1 MRKFF
6 DLLVAF
12 FKRYRFAVIIVI
24 GAIFIIG
31 GILGLVFDSNKYKA
45 PTEVIAI
52 EVPVE
57 ATKEIVPLEKTTK
70 AEKVVVPEVVKTPKV
85 VESVTTTTSKAV
97 ESVSVAPSVEPL
109 MDEIYYQGQRVA
121 SVTAYD
127 GHATIEYPTNITKSD
142 VEQAIAAALS
152 AYPEY
157 LNFVTYSLPSSGKAE
172 LTYPKGYTKEDFEY
186 ALYLIEAELPY
197 YLDSL
202 TKAEVVLEEPIKVEP
217 VKEELILEK
226 VEPYHKVLNY
236 GPYSATI
243 TATEGKATIEYPSWI
258 TDEEFMAA
266 SQAALIAYPG
276 YLDNITYTL
285 KGNGRA
291 EVTYPETITTSDLE
305 LASRV
310 LEQDLPFYI
319 ASLAP
324 KQEVKEV
331 VAKVA
336 EKEVV
341 VAPIVVEEEKSEKVE
356 PSHVVVQENTP
367 VIEKE
372 EIVEPVKATLPS
384 NKLGLSVGLKAGWN
398 LNFFKLEKPQELYE
412 NYMQNGFSFGFA
424 LHYEFTKAWGLNLD
438 TTFNLLNASQFKN
451 STISWTKDETKY
463 ESYEFFLG
471 PSYTYHIN
479 EKFKLRVAVGLDL
492 GLLKINSQAFN
503 YSLGVAGQVQ
513 AIWNIGD
520 FELSTGLRYGVGL
533 TNNWAN
539 NSLPVGS
546 FYSLPMN
553 VNMWVGFSCRF

>member
-197 YLDSL
+197 YLDYL
-202 TKAEVVLEEPIKVEP
+202 TKAEVELEEPIKVEP
-217 VKEELILEK
+217 VKEEVVLEK
-226 VEPYHKVLNY
+226 TMPYHKVLNY

-243 TATEGKATIEYPSWI
+243 TATEGKVTIEYPSWI
-258 TDEEFMAA
+258 TDEEFKAA
-266 SQAALIAYPG
+266 SQATLIAYPG
-276 YLDNITYTL
+276 YLNDITYTL

-291 EVTYPETITTSDLE
+291 EVTYPETITTRGLE
-305 LASRV
+305 LAFRV

-319 ASLAP
+319 ASLTP
-324 KQEVKEV
+324 KQEVKEL
-331 VAKVA
+331 
-336 EKEVV
+336 V
-341 VAPIVVEEEKSEKVE
+341 VAPLVVEGAKSEKVE
-356 PSHVVVQENTP
+356 PATEVIQENKP

-372 EIVEPVKATLPS
+372 EIVEPVKATLPR
-384 NKLGLSVGLKAGWN
+384 NKLGLSVGLNAGWN
-398 LNFFKLEKPQELYE
+398 LNFFKLKKPQELYE
-412 NYMQNGFSFGFA
+412 NYMQNGFSFGLA
-424 LHYEFTKAWGLNLD
+424 LYYEFTKAWGINLN

-451 STISWTKDETKY
+451 STIAWTKDETKY
-463 ESYEFFLG
+463 ANYEFFLG
-471 PSYTYHIN
+471 PSFTYPIN
-479 EKFKLRVAVGLDL
+479 DKFKLRAVVGLNL
-492 GLLKINSQAFN
+492 GLEKINSQALD
-503 YSLGVAGQVQ
+503 YSLGVAGPSSSYL
-513 AIWNIGD
+513 
-520 FELSTGLRYGVGL
+520 EYRKL
-533 TNNWAN
+533 
-539 NSLPVGS
+539 
-546 FYSLPMN
+546 
-553 VNMWVGFSCRF
+553 